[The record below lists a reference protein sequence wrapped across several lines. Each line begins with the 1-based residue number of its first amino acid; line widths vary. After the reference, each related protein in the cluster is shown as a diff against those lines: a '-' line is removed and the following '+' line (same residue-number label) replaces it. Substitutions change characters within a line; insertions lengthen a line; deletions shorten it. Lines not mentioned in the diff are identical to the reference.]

1 MSRHQL
7 AIPLGYSVTTRQLER
22 PSYCS
27 LVMATKLSESG
38 KVSSRQYPSGKIL
51 FFVDDAPLT
60 AVTESTLQK
69 EFQTQNQKAKSVK
82 TDSAISEL
90 CHPRHVT

>member
-1 MSRHQL
+1 MPGHQL
-7 AIPLGYSVTTRQLER
+7 DKPLGYFVTTRQFER

-27 LVMATKLSESG
+27 LVMSTKLSESG
-38 KVSSRQYPSGKIL
+38 EVSSRQYPSWKIL
-51 FFVDDAPLT
+51 FFIDEAPLT